1 VRRFSTAAGVLLV
14 IVAAPGTAR
23 AVDEV
28 GAWGRLIT
36 TPYGQL
42 VLVKAGLLVLL
53 AVLGAFNR
61 YRSVPAAARTL
72 AGLRRIGAAE
82 LVTAAVTFMV
92 AALLTQS
99 APATL
104 RGQGGG
110 NEPPLAAA
118 GHDYAT
124 TVRVRLQVEPG
135 FPGANR
141 FIVTLRDYDAN
152 RPVAATRVSL
162 RFRSPDRPDLGPST
176 LDLGRSPDRTYRA
189 VGSNLSLEGKWN
201 VVVVVER
208 GVNSVEI
215 PLTLALPGRPQ
226 RVRTIEAPGQPT
238 LYAVDLPGG
247 RLLNAYL
254 DPGRAGFNEVHATFI
269 DAAGGELLIP
279 QLATMTASR
288 PGTAPMGLPVRRF
301 GPGHFI
307 GDATLGSGEW
317 QLEVVA
323 TTADG
328 EVLRTHLTVR
338 L

>member
-1 VRRFSTAAGVLLV
+1 
-14 IVAAPGTAR
+14 
-23 AVDEV
+23 
-28 GAWGRLIT
+28 
-36 TPYGQL
+36 
-42 VLVKAGLLVLL
+42 
-53 AVLGAFNR
+53 
-61 YRSVPAAARTL
+61 
-72 AGLRRIGAAE
+72 
-82 LVTAAVTFMV
+82 
-92 AALLTQS
+92 
-99 APATL
+99 
-104 RGQGGG
+104 
-110 NEPPLAAA
+110 
-118 GHDYAT
+118 
-124 TVRVRLQVEPG
+124 
-135 FPGANR
+135 
-141 FIVTLRDYDAN
+141 
-152 RPVAATRVSL
+152 
-162 RFRSPDRPDLGPST
+162 
-176 LDLGRSPDRTYRA
+176 
-189 VGSNLSLEGKWN
+189 
-201 VVVVVER
+201 
-208 GVNSVEI
+208 
-215 PLTLALPGRPQ
+215 
-226 RVRTIEAPGQPT
+226 